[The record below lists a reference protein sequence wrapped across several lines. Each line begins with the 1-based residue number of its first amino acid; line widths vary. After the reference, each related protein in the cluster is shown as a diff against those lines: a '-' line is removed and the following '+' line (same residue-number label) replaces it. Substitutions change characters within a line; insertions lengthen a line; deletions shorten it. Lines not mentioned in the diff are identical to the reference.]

1 MQTDNHV
8 LILQPPL
15 WQELLSQIPVAAYT
29 CDAMGH
35 LTYFNSLAAAVW
47 GRTATL
53 RDSAQRFCGSYRM
66 YSPGGAPVPHNE
78 CGMARAL
85 LEGRPYNGYEVVV
98 IEQENGTRTLGVAY
112 ANPVRNPQGQVI
124 GAVNL
129 VITKTS
135 PDLVSASIGEHGTA
149 VDGAALA
156 ITEVTLGLFARLAW
170 PSEAFS

>member
-1 MQTDNHV
+1 
-8 LILQPPL
+8 
-15 WQELLSQIPVAAYT
+15 LSQIPVAAYT

-66 YSPGGAPVPHNE
+66 YSPDGAPVPHNE

-98 IEQENGTRTLGVAY
+98 IEQENGTRTPAVAY

-129 VITKTS
+129 VIPKTS
-135 PDLVSASIGEHGTA
+135 PDPVSASIGEHGRA

-156 ITEVTLGLFARLAW
+156 ITDVTLGLFAHFAW